1 MVSINSD
8 RDAGSSEPLVQP
20 VLTRT
25 DTNISLTAVYPS
37 PLLKAFERATI
48 TLCPNRVWAVAEEKL
63 PDLLPDNEKL
73 PSHQGHSRCNIN
85 FCEYSQRDFTKIEQH
100 HECSDEKCGLLTGL
114 FSKHKLKEAA
124 ENRRS
129 TVWSLDGMSMID
141 FPRPHMAISHVW
153 SDGTGAGSWRD
164 GEVNKCLYRFFRDIA
179 RRFQCEGIWWDTVCI
194 PSEKAARNIAIQNIQ
209 SNYENARITLVHDRF
224 LRNWTWIDAET
235 ACFAI
240 LMSPWFS
247 RGWTALELVKSRK
260 VKVMFGGPHGPVIK
274 DLDEEILAKDT
285 DRKASKCHHFA
296 TGLIRALR
304 DGATTLNDL
313 LTVLDSRHTSWPKD
327 LAIISALLVDVSIA
341 SNHPNEDTWQQDIY
355 QRILLKFGAIAP
367 GHLFHNSPT
376 MSHGF
381 NWCPS
386 SLYYMSRDS
395 SPPSLTITPKGDLI
409 GDLIGQ
415 WIVIATK
422 SSLREMLSW
431 NSTHPLIKE
440 QILSALKCPDK
451 CLLLM
456 DPSGNHQDKALLV
469 TVVEQEPRAE
479 QLFLQYVGAVYFHPA
494 MFKHYMTN
502 ESRTTTAAV
511 RIRGRVYDALESTQT
526 AWELVESFLYG
537 SQSQLPDQKNKCQPT
552 EKTSVGQLNNMGG
565 SLISA
570 VKRGAIDDVRKYLQD
585 GGDPNYQDDC
595 GWAAIHHAAFR
606 DDSEILELLI
616 RVPGLDINAQDKRGQ
631 QALHIAAERGC
642 SNIVFL
648 QAYKSKIHLTSDKN
662 GQNALHRAA
671 WSGSMPTIDILLDLG
686 FDLHEQDRSGDMVL
700 HIIAQQGHDAMMKRI
715 CERSELE
722 VNLGGHKMLTP
733 LHYAAEN
740 GHYDMTQL
748 LLSKNAD
755 VSARDEVFGWTPL
768 HLAAMS
774 GHDAVARLL
783 IDHGADIHATDSK
796 IGWRPLHFAAMNGH
810 HPIVQMLI
818 DEGVDTHVKDKKGW
832 TAYEFA
838 SMKNL
843 STVVALLSDN
853 DADAVSADI
862 DWAHWTNLHCLM
874 VESPQD
880 IHHLL
885 SLPLTGM
892 EKDDGWKAML
902 FIATNGLESVLQ
914 LAIKKGHR
922 FMGEEALTF
931 AAINGQAKIAKLLM
945 CNGTNP
951 DSIAYWT
958 TPTPLCSAAEN
969 GHTDVVEILLKEGAK
984 WNVKTME
991 KLSPL
996 LFAIRNRDKAT
1007 LSLLLDSG
1015 ADINVTGLND
1025 IPLVTVI
1032 LRDWGIQTVKFL
1044 LNMGA
1049 DASKLP
1055 NLYSGEMPI
1064 EIAIRKGD
1072 AQLLDYLMSHGAS
1085 LETRDHGGHTPLHRA
1100 VRSGD
1105 EAMVKTLLDM
1115 GSNIRTR
1122 TNSTLSDFH
1131 ETILHTAAR
1140 EDHAGIIQLLLDHG
1154 VSVNDMDFYKQ
1165 TPLHVAT
1172 RNGHVRAAR
1181 LLIDHGAPVDAED
1194 WRKQTPLHVAIDSI
1208 HTRIEVVQL
1217 LLNNKAA
1224 TDLQDDKLWTPLHHA
1239 AIKDCTHYRAIE
1251 DPRKL
1256 ARILLDRGFSVD
1268 IKNDEGC
1275 TPLHTAAT
1283 FGNKDLMQLF
1293 VAYGAKPD
1301 LKDKEHRT
1309 SQDLLARWTRNR
1321 ATAANLFGPLDIGP
1335 NFLASQQS

>member
-20 VLTRT
+20 SLTRT
-25 DTNISLTAVYPS
+25 DTNISLTVYQS
-37 PLLKAFERATI
+37 PLLKAFERATKTF

-63 PDLLPDNEKL
+63 PDLLPDNKL
-73 PSHQGHSRCNIN
+73 PSHQGHNRCNIN
-85 FCEYSQRDFTKIEQH
+85 FCEHSQRDFTKIEQH
-100 HECSDEKCGLLTGL
+100 HECYDEKCGLLTGL

-209 SNYENARITLVHDRF
+209 SNYENARITLVHDCF

-285 DRKASKCHHFA
+285 DCKASKSHLFA

-304 DGATTLNDL
+304 DGVTTLNDL

-341 SNHPNEDTWQQDIY
+341 SNDLNEDTWQQDIY
-355 QRILLKFGAIAP
+355 QRILLKFGAISP

-395 SPPSLTITPKGDLI
+395 SPPSLAITLE

-415 WIVIATK
+415 WIVIATN
-422 SSLREMLSW
+422 SSLREIFSW

-440 QILSALKCPDK
+440 QILSALKYPDK

-456 DPSGNHQDKALLV
+456 DPLGNHQDKALLV

-479 QLFLQYVGAVYFHPA
+479 QLCLQYVGAVYFHPA
-494 MFKHYMTN
+494 MFKHNMTN

-537 SQSQLPDQKNKCQPT
+537 SQSQLPYQKNKCQPT
-552 EKTSVGQLNNMGG
+552 EKTSVGQPGNMGV

-570 VKRGAIDDVRKYLQD
+570 VKRGATDDVMKYLQD

-642 SNIVFL
+642 SNIGFL
-648 QAYKSKIHLTSDKN
+648 QGYKSKIHLTSDKN

-671 WSGSMPTIDILLDLG
+671 WAGSLPTMDILLDLR

-722 VNLGGHKMLTP
+722 VNLGGYKMLTP

-810 HPIVQMLI
+810 HLIVQMLI

-843 STVVALLSDN
+843 LKVVALLSND
-853 DADAVSADI
+853 DADAVSANI

-902 FIATNGLESVLQ
+902 FIATNGLESVLE
-914 LAIKKGHR
+914 LALKKGYR
-922 FMGEEALTF
+922 FMGENALTV

-945 CNGTNP
+945 CNDTNP
-951 DSIAYWT
+951 DSIIYRT
-958 TPTPLCSAAEN
+958 TPLCSAAEN
-969 GHTDVVEILLKEGAK
+969 GRTDVVEILLKEGAK
-984 WNVKTME
+984 WNVNTPE
-991 KLSPL
+991 GLSPL

-1007 LSLLLDSG
+1007 LSLLLEYG
-1015 ADINVTGLND
+1015 ADINGTELRES
-1025 IPLVTVI
+1025 PLVTII
-1032 LRDWGIQTVKFL
+1032 LRDWGIQTVEFL
-1044 LNMGA
+1044 LDMGA
-1049 DASKLP
+1049 DAGKLP
-1055 NLYSGEMPI
+1055 NFYLGEMPI

-1085 LETRDHGGHTPLHRA
+1085 LETRDHEGHTPLHRA

-1105 EAMVKTLLDM
+1105 EAMVKTLLNKS
-1115 GSNIRTR
+1115 SNIRTR
-1122 TNSTLSDFH
+1122 TNSH

-1154 VSVNDMDFYKQ
+1154 VSVNDMDRFKQ

-1172 RNGHVRAAR
+1172 KNGHVRATR
-1181 LLIDHGAPVDAED
+1181 LLIDYGAPVDALD
-1194 WRKQTPLHVAIDSI
+1194 WVKKTPLHVAICGI

-1224 TDLQDDKLWTPLHHA
+1224 TDLQDDKLCTPLHYA
-1239 AIKDCTHYRAIE
+1239 ATKDCTYYRAIE

-1256 ARILLDRGFSVD
+1256 ARILLDRGFSVN

-1275 TPLHTAAT
+1275 TPLHSAAT
-1283 FGNKDLMQLF
+1283 FGNKDLMQLL

-1301 LKDKEHRT
+1301 LKDNKHQT
-1309 SQDLLARWTRNR
+1309 PQDLLARWTRNHKR
-1321 ATAANLFGPLDIGP
+1321 VGPLNLGP
-1335 NFLASQQS
+1335 NFLASRQS